1 MAANISTPTTGSSE
15 HRRIVSHVDVTEQ
28 GEVKIVSFKR
38 DEKGAVGFDI
48 VRTYFASMML
58 EHTHGWSRVVFDL
71 GGVPAL
77 DSAALGPLVQ
87 KLREVQEAR
96 GKLVLTGVD
105 APALREIFALTRFDR
120 VFPILPTRAL
130 AVATAA
136 S

>member
-1 MAANISTPTTGSSE
+1 MAATTPTPSTGSSD
-15 HRRIVSHVDVTEQ
+15 RSRIVSHVEVAEE
-28 GEVKIVSFKR
+28 GEVHVVSFLR
-38 DEKGAVGFDI
+38 DLKGQVAFDT
-48 VRTYFASMML
+48 VRAYFATVML
-58 EHTHGWSRVVFDL
+58 EHTHGWHRVVLDL

-120 VFPILPTRAL
+120 VFPILPTRAM